1 MRKNGSLFWASVVI
15 TAIHNKNNDI
25 IGFSKV
31 THDLTEKK
39 KADDK
44 IKRNALE
51 LEQKN
56 AELEQMNKE
65 LQSFA
70 YISSHDL
77 QEPLRKIQT
86 FATMI
91 REKST
96 IIYLIMGRI
105 NSSEC
110 KMRRS
115 ECRL

>member
-1 MRKNGSLFWASVVI
+1 M
-15 TAIHNKNNDI
+15 

-39 KADDK
+39 DADDRLK
-44 IKRNALE
+44 KNAAE

-56 AELEQMNKE
+56 IALEKMNKE

-86 FATMI
+86 FCQSPA
-91 REKST
+91 RE
-96 IIYLIMGRI
+96 RI
-105 NSSEC
+105 
-110 KMRRS
+110 
-115 ECRL
+115 